1 MPEENPQPGHGKRNS
16 IMDIIYGILI
26 GIIAGIAGGLFGIG
40 GGVVIIPALV
50 LAFGFS
56 QHMAQGV
63 SVAAMLPPIGALA
76 AYKYWK
82 EGNVNWLV
90 AMSVAAGF
98 LIGGYFGASFANL
111 IHPKWMK
118 KIFGVFL
125 IVVALQMIFKK

>member
-1 MPEENPQPGHGKRNS
+1 MSEENPQLNHGKRNLL
-16 IMDIIYGILI
+16 MDIFYGILI
-26 GIIAGIAGGLFGIG
+26 GVIAGIAGGLFGIG

-90 AMSVAAGF
+90 AMSVAGGF

-111 IHPKWMK
+111 IHPKWMQ
-118 KIFGVFL
+118 KIFGIFL
-125 IVVALQMIFKK
+125 LGVALQMIFKK